1 MDFEYWYFVFVPVL
15 FFAGWFCRGL
25 DQRQRDDTTNLPEA
39 YSHGLSLLLTGETDK
54 AIDTFVEVV
63 RIDPDLVDLHHV
75 LGNLFRERGE
85 FERAIRLHRHLY
97 NRADLSKEER
107 TRALKELAQDY
118 IRAGFFDRAE
128 AAFRRLSEM
137 PSEHLYALRSL
148 LEIYVT
154 EHEWA
159 AAIETAR
166 LLETQAGESHSAEI
180 AHFYCERI
188 DLALKRKNLEE
199 ATLLVGKAL
208 EREDATPRV
217 GITAARVALAA
228 GNGKEAV
235 AHWERVAE
243 RFPEYLPI
251 FVGPL
256 ADAMT
261 AQGDEAGAVT
271 LLRDACEKT
280 RSIDAM
286 EAALSRVRKLGDAG
300 SAEAQKIVTGMLH
313 ARPSLLAFNALVQLK
328 HEEDPS
334 DEQTKMLAS
343 LLEKHARRLSRYQC
357 RKCGFLASRFNWHC
371 LGCGSWDSFPPR
383 RIEDGKKA

>member
-25 DQRQRDDTTNLPEA
+25 DQRQRDDATNLPEA
-39 YSHGLSLLLTGETDK
+39 YSHGLSLLLNGETDK

-85 FERAIRLHRHLY
+85 FERAIRLHRHIY

-166 LLETQAGESHSAEI
+166 LLETQAGESHASEI

-188 DLALKRKNLEE
+188 DVALKQKNIEE
-199 ATLLVGKAL
+199 AKLLVEKAL
-208 EREDATPRV
+208 ERDDATPRV
-217 GITAARVALAA
+217 GITAARVALAS
-228 GNGKEAV
+228 GNSKEAV
-235 AHWERVAE
+235 AHWERVADK
-243 RFPEYLPI
+243 FPEYLPI
-251 FVGPL
+251 IVGPL
-256 ADAMT
+256 ADALSSL
-261 AQGDEAGAVT
+261 GDAAGAAA
-271 LLRDACEKT
+271 LLKDACEKT

-286 EAALSRVRKLGDAG
+286 EAALTRVNKLEGV
-300 SAEAQKIVTGMLH
+300 AEASGIAMWMLQN
-313 ARPSLLAFNALVQLK
+313 RPSLLALNALVQLK
-328 HEEDPS
+328 HTEHPE
-334 DEQTKMLAS
+334 DEQMSLLAS

-357 RKCGFLASRFNWHC
+357 RKCGFLASHFNWHC

>member
-1 MDFEYWYFVFVPVL
+1 
-15 FFAGWFCRGL
+15 
-25 DQRQRDDTTNLPEA
+25 
-39 YSHGLSLLLTGETDK
+39 
-54 AIDTFVEVV
+54 
-63 RIDPDLVDLHHV
+63 
-75 LGNLFRERGE
+75 
-85 FERAIRLHRHLY
+85 
-97 NRADLSKEER
+97 
-107 TRALKELAQDY
+107 
-118 IRAGFFDRAE
+118 
-128 AAFRRLSEM
+128 
-137 PSEHLYALRSL
+137 
-148 LEIYVT
+148 
-154 EHEWA
+154 
-159 AAIETAR
+159 
-166 LLETQAGESHSAEI
+166 
-180 AHFYCERI
+180 
-188 DLALKRKNLEE
+188 
-199 ATLLVGKAL
+199 
-208 EREDATPRV
+208 
-217 GITAARVALAA
+217 
-228 GNGKEAV
+228 
-235 AHWERVAE
+235 
-243 RFPEYLPI
+243 
-251 FVGPL
+251 
-256 ADAMT
+256 MT